1 MNLQVLPQ
9 AFTVCQI
16 SDLSGV
22 DFSRDFVFLSKT
34 DEELSLVCETEFVPQ
49 NTLTRE
55 DGWRAFRVQG
65 VLEFSLVG
73 ILAELSGLLATAGIS
88 IFAVSTYN
96 TDYLLTR
103 ADVFDRAL
111 ESLANAGY
119 AILE

>member
-1 MNLQVLPQ
+1 MTLHVLPQ

-16 SDLSGV
+16 SDLSGI
-22 DFSRDFVFLSKT
+22 DFTRKFVFVAKT
-34 DEELSLVCETEFVPQ
+34 DEEVSLVCETEFVPQ
-49 NTLTRE
+49 NTLSRE

-73 ILAELSGLLATAGIS
+73 VLAELSGILAAAGIS

-103 ADVFDRAL
+103 AEVFDRAL
-111 ESLANAGY
+111 RLLADSGY